1 MTKIPYLYRQLEK
14 LCSGGEGFVR
24 PATMFVAGCSMGFLA
39 KGLTMAKKVSA
50 KSVEMVSVPREE
62 YDRLTAGKATGGVAS
77 AADGTFS
84 EPEPDSDYN
93 QYERVRVLV
102 GGGIARWTVSNGG
115 WVHLQI
121 DFVPQKGRGARA
133 GFGGYF
139 GRWRD
144 RYLPYF
150 RGKMLTDDLDAC
162 RLNGAIESPTAKR

>member
-1 MTKIPYLYRQLEK
+1 MVFLER
-14 LCSGGEGFVR
+14 V
-24 PATMFVAGCSMGFLA
+24 
-39 KGLTMAKKVSA
+39 LTMAKKVSA
-50 KSVEMVSVPREE
+50 KSAEMVSMTREE
-62 YDRLTAGKATGGVAS
+62 FDRLTAGKATGGVAS

-84 EPEPDSDYN
+84 EPEPDTTYN
-93 QYERVRVLV
+93 QYERVRVLI

-150 RGKMLTDDLDAC
+150 RGKMFTDDLDAC
-162 RLNGAIESPTAKR
+162 RLNGAIEAPTGK

>member
-1 MTKIPYLYRQLEK
+1 M
-14 LCSGGEGFVR
+14 
-24 PATMFVAGCSMGFLA
+24 
-39 KGLTMAKKVSA
+39 
-50 KSVEMVSVPREE
+50 
-62 YDRLTAGKATGGVAS
+62 AGKATGGTAS

-84 EPEPDSDYN
+84 EPEPDTAYN

-150 RGKMLTDDLDAC
+150 RGKMFTDDLDAC
-162 RLNGAIESPTAKR
+162 RLNGAIEAPTGK